1 MPDSHHSKQ
10 KITSLMTGLAII
22 LMFSSG
28 CIPQKK
34 ILLMQYEK
42 INDSSYANKFVGEDT
57 VLQNYMVQPND
68 YLYIAVSTIEKELSI
83 FMEPMGGIN
92 FLNETNQAL
101 IGYYVDDEGFVDF
114 PYLGKINVGGCTVK
128 EAQLRVKESAKKIL
142 GDRVRVEVKLI
153 NNYVNVLGEVRKEGI
168 YNMTKNRITIYEAL
182 TLAGGLT
189 EFGRRQ
195 EVKVFRN
202 VNGKQ
207 KVYLV
212 DVTSGNLIGNNM
224 FYVFPNDVV
233 YVEPMRAKS
242 LGITPTFSLTL
253 LTTMLTTTLT
263 ILLLVQQF
271 SALNE

>member
-1 MPDSHHSKQ
+1 
-10 KITSLMTGLAII
+10 
-22 LMFSSG
+22 
-28 CIPQKK
+28 
-34 ILLMQYEK
+34 
-42 INDSSYANKFVGEDT
+42 
-57 VLQNYMVQPND
+57 
-68 YLYIAVSTIEKELSI
+68 
-83 FMEPMGGIN
+83 
-92 FLNETNQAL
+92 
-101 IGYYVDDEGFVDF
+101 
-114 PYLGKINVGGCTVK
+114 VK

-189 EFGRRQ
+189 EYGRRQ

-224 FYVFPNDVV
+224 FYVFPNDVI